1 MDKYVNA
8 THIIDGIDKTLDS
21 MRRKDG
27 SLPDSSDVNALLC
40 CKSMLDLA
48 PGFPAAEFRPEN
60 APPIT
65 FRGHVIGMLKSLY
78 FTNVE
83 LVIFRDYVGFEMKDG
98 NVLAAEL
105 LPEPLKNWEEA
116 YEKTVRDSKKQ

>member
-8 THIIDGIDKTLDS
+8 THIIEGINKALDS
-21 MRRKDG
+21 LRREDG
-27 SLPDSSDVNALLC
+27 SLPETERVDELLRFRNV
-40 CKSMLDLA
+40 LDTA
-48 PGFPAAEFRPEN
+48 PSFPAAEFRPEN
-60 APPIT
+60 APPVT
-65 FRGHVIGMLKSLY
+65 FRGRVIGMLKSLY

>member
-1 MDKYVNA
+1 MWCVR
-8 THIIDGIDKTLDS
+8 H
-21 MRRKDG
+21 
-27 SLPDSSDVNALLC
+27 
-40 CKSMLDLA
+40 LA